1 MTLILGIESSCDET
15 AASIVEDG
23 CTVLSNVVASQ
34 DELHLEYGGVV
45 PEIASRA
52 HVERILPVVREAIKQ
67 AHIQL
72 KAIDAIAVG
81 SHPGLIGSLLVGV
94 AAAKALSWTLGK
106 PLLAVDHVIAHLW
119 APHLSHAPVEYPALG
134 VVVSGGH
141 TSLLLLEDP
150 MTVTCLG
157 KTIDDAAGEAFDK
170 AAAILGLGW
179 PGGQR
184 IDSAASNGKP
194 IHTLPRP
201 KTKGSRPDFSFSGLK
216 TALLYGVRGNPTK
229 VYGKLVF
236 PRSSDE
242 LSSSQKAFAAAQLSL
257 FKTWWDRWPGKMYAV
272 S

>member
-52 HVERILPVVREAIKQ
+52 HIERILPVVREAIKQ
-67 AHIQL
+67 AHIPL
-72 KAIDAIAVG
+72 KAIDGIAVG

-94 AAAKALSWTLGK
+94 AAAKTLSWALGK

-170 AAAILGLGW
+170 AAAILHLGAK
-179 PGGQR
+179 PVFVDVGEDQN
-184 IDSAASNGKP
+184 IDVKKIEYSITN
-194 IHTLPRP
+194 
-201 KTKGSRPDFSFSGLK
+201 KTKGIMPVHLTGRMCDMDAILK
-216 TALLYGVRGNPTK
+216 ISPITSI
-229 VYGKLVF
+229 F
-236 PRSSDE
+236 
-242 LSSSQKAFAAAQLSL
+242 
-257 FKTWWDRWPGKMYAV
+257 
-272 S
+272 